1 MGAMELAAIIVVGAR
16 REEPQANA
24 NSHPDRTAFETFAGI
39 PLPLLDVL
47 GKSVVH
53 HVADRLRRAGVEAVT
68 ALTDDALYQDT
79 ALGKADGQD
88 NCRRTADVWQAAEDA
103 FSSFA
108 DEGVEQVLLLRL
120 GPYVEFELEPLLRFH
135 QERRQNATLL
145 YDEKGPLDAA
155 VVQAARRND
164 AAFVL
169 RSGLR
174 ATRLPSEPYL
184 TRAYVNRLESAHDLR
199 RLAQDALL
207 MRCEIR
213 PNGRELKPGVWVG
226 ERVRIHRSARVLA
239 PAFVG
244 AHAKLRAASVVTR
257 CSVVEHHA
265 EVDCGTVLEDTSI
278 LPYTY
283 VGTGLDAA
291 HAVAGFGRICHLRR
305 QTEVEIADPRLLGT
319 VAVSA
324 AWRTIKSAASLA
336 AYLPVQAARG
346 LASAGRRS
354 QPASPCQSGDAL
366 GASRQHPAELEPSPE
381 PLSASNEA
389 PQFAGDFAVVRR
401 YGNE

>member
-16 REEPQANA
+16 QEEPEAA
-24 NSHPDRTAFETFAGI
+24 AKHHPAGAGFETFAGI
-39 PLPLLDVL
+39 PLPLLDVV
-47 GKSVVH
+47 GKSVAH

-79 ALGKADGQD
+79 ALRDGDGQAA
-88 NCRRTADVWQAAEDA
+88 CRRTADVWRAAEDA
-103 FSSFA
+103 FSSYA
-108 DEGVEQVLLLRL
+108 DEGVDQVLLLRL
-120 GPYVEFELEPLLRFH
+120 GPYAEFELEDFLRFH
-135 QERRQNATLL
+135 QEHRQTATLL
-145 YDEKGPLDAA
+145 CDKNGPLDAA

-164 AAFVL
+164 AAFLL
-169 RSGLR
+169 RNGLR

-184 TRAYVNRLESAHDLR
+184 TRAYVNPLENAHDLR

-213 PNGRELKPGVWVG
+213 PHGRELKPGVWVG
-226 ERVRIHRSARVLA
+226 ERARIHRSARVLA

-291 HAVAGFGRICHLRR
+291 HAVAGFGKICHLRR
-305 QTEVEIADPRLLGT
+305 RAEVEIADPRLLGT

-324 AWRTIKSAASLA
+324 TWRMMKNAASLA
-336 AYLPVQAARG
+336 AYLPVQAVRG
-346 LASAGRRS
+346 LASAGRRT
-354 QPASPCQSGDAL
+354 QPAPPSPPGDVL
-366 GASRQHPAELEPSPE
+366 GSSRQHPAELEPSPE

-389 PQFAGDFAVVRR
+389 AQFAGDFAVVRR

>member
-1 MGAMELAAIIVVGAR
+1 MELAAIIIVGAR
-16 REEPQANA
+16 REEPEAAATNPPTRA
-24 NSHPDRTAFETFAGI
+24 GLETFAGI
-39 PLPLLDVL
+39 PLALLDVV

-68 ALTDDALYQDT
+68 ALTDEGLYQDA
-79 ALGKADGQD
+79 ALRDGD
-88 NCRRTADVWQAAEDA
+88 GEAACRPAADVWRAAEDA
-103 FSSFA
+103 FSSFVE
-108 DEGVEQVLLLRL
+108 EGVDQVLLLRL
-120 GPYVEFELEPLLRFH
+120 GAYAEFDLEAFLRFH
-135 QERRQNATLL
+135 QERRQTSTLL
-145 YDEKGPLDAA
+145 CDNNGPLDTA

-164 AAFVL
+164 AAFLL

-174 ATRLPSEPYL
+174 ATRLDSEPYL
-184 TRAYVNRLESAHDLR
+184 TGSYVNRLQNAHDLR

-213 PNGRELKPGVWVG
+213 PHGRELKPGVWVG
-226 ERVRIHRSARVLA
+226 ERARIHRSARVLA

-257 CSVVEHHA
+257 CSVVEHHV

-283 VGTGLDAA
+283 VGSGLDAA
-291 HAVAGFGRICHLRR
+291 HAVAGFGKICHLRR
-305 QTEVEIADPRLLGT
+305 RAEVEIADPRLLGT

-324 AWRTIKSAASLA
+324 AWRTVKSAASLV

-346 LASAGRRS
+346 VVSAGRRTL
-354 QPASPCQSGDAL
+354 PAPSAPPGDGL
-366 GASRQHPAELEPSPE
+366 GPSRHHPAELEPSPE